1 MAKLNE
7 TQWHV
12 LSLVANKSDAELARL
27 LRDLPDIQLASILR
41 GSLRQA
47 LDTPQHPRPKVVIGK
62 KGKK

>member
-12 LSLVANKSDAELARL
+12 LNLMANKSDAALAQL

-41 GSLRQA
+41 GSLRQV
-47 LDTPQHPRPKVVIGK
+47 LDTTQHPRPKIELGK